1 MSDNLNFVLAS
12 LDPPS
17 IWDFFQ
23 TLEDAQAK
31 QEEANTYNVKLE
43 AHGAPKRLYEPMAY
57 EKYKAKERDLYLSRP
72 AEPISHERFDEM
84 LEVLPP
90 KNWENKG
97 DFESFLMIEHWSGPY
112 TQQYAR
118 RGKGDDANY
127 WTKLVDST
135 DRSTWMKREGR

>member
-1 MSDNLNFVLAS
+1 MSDPGNFVLAS

-17 IWDFFQ
+17 VWSFFPSI
-23 TLEDAQAK
+23 EAAQAK
-31 QEEANTYNVKLE
+31 QQEANEYNVRLE
-43 AHGAPKRLYEPMAY
+43 KHGAPKRHYEPMRY
-57 EKYKAKERDLYLSRP
+57 EDYKAKEREFYLSRP
-72 AEPISHERFDEM
+72 AERVSAKTFTEM

-90 KNWENKG
+90 KNWRNEG

-118 RGKGDDANY
+118 RGSGEDAQY

-135 DRSTWMKREGR
+135 DRGTWMKRER